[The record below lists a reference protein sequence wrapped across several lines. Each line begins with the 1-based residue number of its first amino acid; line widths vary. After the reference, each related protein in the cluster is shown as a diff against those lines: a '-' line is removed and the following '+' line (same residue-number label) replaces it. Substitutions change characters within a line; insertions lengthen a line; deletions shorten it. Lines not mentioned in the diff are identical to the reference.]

1 MAEKIYAK
9 ARFAYNNKSLEW
21 WESNNPVLENGE
33 PGIVS
38 DATNDEWLKIGDGK
52 TSWNDLEWKK
62 GPQGEPGKDAVTDQN
77 YNPESKNAQ
86 SGVAVK
92 EALQNKPTIYS
103 GTEVYV
109 APYAT
114 GQIIYY
120 DTSPYKVGDKYFNTD
135 HSQLCICEKIEK
147 VWVNSLHGSTYKDA
161 VYWAKAIPQQAVMY
175 DPESY
180 DLQTGRTV
188 AEAVSTKMNKFG
200 EVLEST
206 TSTSNGDTDT
216 KGVMVDLTMYDSTE
230 INAKELK
237 INGLTEPTDP
247 KQASNK
253 EYVDENVGNIN
264 AVLAA
269 IIEGSSVL
277 PSSIINKVIAK
288 AAAGVETQVGSRFV
302 TAVAVRDT
310 GSITVEPNAAY
321 CIISN
326 SESGKIVVYDRITE
340 EPVEFTGKIIG
351 MITGNYGDSNPAS
364 VLGLLGIYSSAVIT
378 KGTYL
383 AVDSSKSAT
392 FSWEGEATVITV
404 KNIKGE

>member
-1 MAEKIYAK
+1 MD
-9 ARFAYNNKSLEW
+9 
-21 WESNNPVLENGE
+21 VLSVRDPKTGKMI
-33 PGIVS
+33 GIP
-38 DATNDEWLKIGDGK
+38 ALRTK
-52 TSWNDLEWKK
+52 TDL
-62 GPQGEPGKDAVTDQN
+62 N
-77 YNPESKNAQ
+77 YDPESKNPQ
-86 SGVAVK
+86 SGLATA
-92 EALQNKPTIYS
+92 EGINKS
-103 GTEVYV
+103 
-109 APYAT
+109 
-114 GQIIYY
+114 
-120 DTSPYKVGDKYFNTD
+120 VGD
-135 HSQLCICEKIEK
+135 
-147 VWVNSLHGSTYKDA
+147 
-161 VYWAKAIPQQAVMY
+161 
-175 DPESY
+175 
-180 DLQTGRTV
+180 
-188 AEAVSTKMNKFG
+188 
-200 EVLEST
+200 
-206 TSTSNGDTDT
+206 
-216 KGVMVDLTMYDSTE
+216 
-230 INAKELK
+230 
-237 INGLTEPTDP
+237 
-247 KQASNK
+247 
-253 EYVDENVGNIN
+253 IN